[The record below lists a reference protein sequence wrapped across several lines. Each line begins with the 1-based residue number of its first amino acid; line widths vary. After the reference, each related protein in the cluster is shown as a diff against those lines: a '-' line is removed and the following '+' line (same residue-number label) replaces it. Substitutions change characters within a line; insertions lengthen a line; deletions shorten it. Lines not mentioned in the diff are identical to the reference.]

1 MHSSVQKA
9 LELMGMGTDGLR
21 LVETRPDHSIDVEAL
36 GRMLEEDRA
45 AGMQPI
51 CIVGNAGTVNTGAV
65 DDLDALADICQAQE
79 LWFHVDGAFGAW
91 AAIVPERAAQMRGMS
106 RADSLAFDLHKWLY
120 MPIEIGCVLVRDNAQ
135 HRDTFSLT
143 PAYLEQTVRGVAAGG
158 NWFSDYGVQ
167 LSRNFR
173 ALKAWM
179 SLKTYGI
186 EKYRRLIRQNMEQA
200 VYLGDQVEAHPQ
212 LQLMAPVS
220 LNIVVFRYRAEG
232 LDEVALDELNREI
245 LLRIQERG
253 IAVPSGTR
261 VNDRYVIRVAHVNH
275 RTRYSDMDLLV
286 QSVLEI
292 GGEILDPGQ
301 KPE

>member
-1 MHSSVQKA
+1 
-9 LELMGMGTDGLR
+9 
-21 LVETRPDHSIDVEAL
+21 
-36 GRMLEEDRA
+36 
-45 AGMQPI
+45 
-51 CIVGNAGTVNTGAV
+51 
-65 DDLDALADICQAQE
+65 
-79 LWFHVDGAFGAW
+79 
-91 AAIVPERAAQMRGMS
+91 
-106 RADSLAFDLHKWLY
+106 
-120 MPIEIGCVLVRDNAQ
+120 
-135 HRDTFSLT
+135 
-143 PAYLEQTVRGVAAGG
+143 VAAGG